1 MALLGVVAPDDL
13 GRREPEV
20 VPGYLDRILPIN
32 EEAAQKLKKRTLTN
46 LYNER
51 PAWLQH
57 AHKALDEAVAAAYG
71 WPADLSDDEI
81 LARLFELNQ
90 ERAAKQ

>member
-1 MALLGVVAPDDL
+1 M
-13 GRREPEV
+13 
-20 VPGYLDRILPIN
+20 VPGYPDRILPIN

-90 ERAAKQ
+90 ERAAKQP